1 MNTGMSDLTYPD
13 AGATRGGRLP
23 RGYHHLHHRMPV
35 ADTPEAFDRAREAVS
50 TFAMHRGAG
59 ARVRT
64 VPASGAWSSGRRG
77 ESANRGAERAAPG
90 VRLTVTLGPFT
101 VPCEVVYVI
110 DEPDRAGFGYGTLPG
125 HQESG
130 EEAFLVER
138 DATGR
143 VWLRVTA
150 FSRPA
155 RWPTILAGPLA
166 VAMQHAFARLLGRS
180 LRRICTVNR

>member
-13 AGATRGGRLP
+13 FGATRDGRLP
-23 RGYHHLHHRMPV
+23 RGYHHLHHRTPI
-35 ADTPEAFDRAREAVS
+35 ADTPEAFDRAREAVL

-59 ARVRT
+59 ARVK
-64 VPASGAWSSGRRG
+64 SS
-77 ESANRGAERAAPG
+77 AERAAPG

-150 FSRPA
+150 FSRPV

-166 VAMQHAFARLLGRS
+166 VAMQHGFARLLGRS
-180 LRRICTVNR
+180 LRRICTVSR

>member
-1 MNTGMSDLTYPD
+1 MNTGMSDLTYPH
-13 AGATRGGRLP
+13 AGATRDARLP

-35 ADTPEAFDRAREAVS
+35 ADTPDAFSRAREAVLA
-50 TFAMHRGAG
+50 FAMHRAAG

-64 VPASGAWSSGRRG
+64 DAD
-77 ESANRGAERAAPG
+77 RATPG

-101 VPCEVVYVI
+101 VPCQVVYVI

-166 VAMQHAFARLLGRS
+166 VAMQHGFARLLGRS
-180 LRRICTVNR
+180 LRRLCTVSR

>member
-35 ADTPEAFDRAREAVS
+35 ADTPEAFDRAREAVL

-59 ARVRT
+59 ARIR
-64 VPASGAWSSGRRG
+64 S
-77 ESANRGAERAAPG
+77 EAERAAPG
-90 VRLTVTLGPFT
+90 VRLTVKLGPFT

-155 RWPTILAGPLA
+155 RWSTILAGPLA
-166 VAMQHAFARLLGRS
+166 VAGQHGFARLLGRS
-180 LRRICTVNR
+180 LRRICTVSR